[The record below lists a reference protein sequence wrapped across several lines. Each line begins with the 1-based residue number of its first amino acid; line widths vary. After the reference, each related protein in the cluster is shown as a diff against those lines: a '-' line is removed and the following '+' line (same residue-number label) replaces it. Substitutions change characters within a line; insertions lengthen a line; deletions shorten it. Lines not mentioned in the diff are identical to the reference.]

1 MIGVIAE
8 AVTLIL
14 LAMIAYTSGI
24 ALKAANRPKMI
35 PIVGITLGTAAAV
48 FLALPMVYQ
57 IPDVIVRFESKGTMV
72 INVSTDPN
80 NLSSV
85 LKALKDCGGKL
96 QDGYILTISFTENV
110 SKERQQW
117 FERKIPKV
125 MPGVESIKFVKPY
138 IMRIRINPK
147 KLPPKDLP
155 KWTSKLSKWITYV
168 SGYVVTAST
177 VSFTA
182 EIPYTKYREFK
193 SKVKYQADVS
203 VLYNPYVHELKTLEK
218 ELPSP
223 WSVVTG
229 ITALFLG
236 LTALGYHHRTI
247 ERWKMKLRG

>member
-85 LKALKDCGGKL
+85 LKALKD
-96 QDGYILTISFTENV
+96 
-110 SKERQQW
+110 
-117 FERKIPKV
+117 
-125 MPGVESIKFVKPY
+125 
-138 IMRIRINPK
+138 
-147 KLPPKDLP
+147 
-155 KWTSKLSKWITYV
+155 
-168 SGYVVTAST
+168 
-177 VSFTA
+177 
-182 EIPYTKYREFK
+182 
-193 SKVKYQADVS
+193 
-203 VLYNPYVHELKTLEK
+203 
-218 ELPSP
+218 
-223 WSVVTG
+223 
-229 ITALFLG
+229 
-236 LTALGYHHRTI
+236 
-247 ERWKMKLRG
+247 

>member
-1 MIGVIAE
+1 
-8 AVTLIL
+8 
-14 LAMIAYTSGI
+14 
-24 ALKAANRPKMI
+24 
-35 PIVGITLGTAAAV
+35 
-48 FLALPMVYQ
+48 
-57 IPDVIVRFESKGTMV
+57 
-72 INVSTDPN
+72 
-80 NLSSV
+80 
-85 LKALKDCGGKL
+85 
-96 QDGYILTISFTENV
+96 
-110 SKERQQW
+110 
-117 FERKIPKV
+117 
-125 MPGVESIKFVKPY
+125 
-138 IMRIRINPK
+138 
-147 KLPPKDLP
+147 

-203 VLYNPYVHELKTLEK
+203 VLYNPYVHELKAMER